1 MPVMHRRTC
10 LKGLW
15 AALALPVSAASN
27 PIQLHVDLEVDP
39 AKEKELVANFRKVF
53 RPTISKQPGFTSVR
67 LLKLRQA
74 VVGAAPA
81 NAPYRLVI
89 SFQSE
94 EQRQTWA
101 ASEDHKRA
109 WPPIESTLR
118 GAKLVAVLY
127 DTV

>member
-1 MPVMHRRTC
+1 MPLMHRRTC

-15 AALALPVSAASN
+15 ATLALPVAAAAN
-27 PIQLHVDLEVDP
+27 PIQLHVDLDVDP
-39 AKEKELVANFRKVF
+39 AKEKELAPNFRKVF
-53 RPTISKQPGFTSVR
+53 RPAISKQPGFVSVR

-74 VVGAAPA
+74 LAGAPPA

-94 EQRQTWA
+94 EQRQTWV

-109 WPPIESTLR
+109 WPSIENTLR

-127 DTV
+127 DTM

>member
-27 PIQLHVDLEVDP
+27 PIQLHVDLDVDP

-53 RPTISKQPGFTSVR
+53 RPTISKQPGFVSVR

-74 VVGAAPA
+74 VMGAPPA

-94 EQRQTWA
+94 EQRQTWV

-109 WPPIESTLR
+109 WPSIENTLR